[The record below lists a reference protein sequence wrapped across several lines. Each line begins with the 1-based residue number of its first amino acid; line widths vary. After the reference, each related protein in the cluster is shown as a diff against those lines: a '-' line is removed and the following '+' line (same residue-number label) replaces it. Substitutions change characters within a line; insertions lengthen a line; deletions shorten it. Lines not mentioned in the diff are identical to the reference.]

1 MVIDKE
7 LLALSDV
14 ANICGTS
21 NSNVSNW
28 RKRDNSFPV
37 PFAETSAGPIWKSED
52 IVEYLHQKK
61 NMMQYQQEIL
71 KRKRFQLLVEHG
83 VENHFLVPGL
93 LWTRLGLLSCS
104 VVIAMIKQ
112 YVRYILRFQ
121 SQYC

>member
-37 PFAETSAGPIWKSED
+37 PFAETSAGPIC
-52 IVEYLHQKK
+52 IRKK
-61 NMMQYQQEIL
+61 NMMQFQQEIL

-83 VENHFLVPGL
+83 VENHFWVPGL
-93 LWTRLGLLSCS
+93 LWTRLGLLSCF

>member
-28 RKRDNSFPV
+28 RKEIIVFQYCLQKHL
-37 PFAETSAGPIWKSED
+37 AGPIWKSED

-61 NMMQYQQEIL
+61 I
-71 KRKRFQLLVEHG
+71 
-83 VENHFLVPGL
+83 
-93 LWTRLGLLSCS
+93 
-104 VVIAMIKQ
+104 
-112 YVRYILRFQ
+112 
-121 SQYC
+121 

>member
-61 NMMQYQQEIL
+61 KYDAISTGNL
-71 KRKRFQLLVEHG
+71 KTKTISIIGRARSGKSFLGSRFVINLWRKTHMLACGMKATFFDL
-83 VENHFLVPGL
+83 
-93 LWTRLGLLSCS
+93 T
-104 VVIAMIKQ
+104 
-112 YVRYILRFQ
+112 
-121 SQYC
+121 

>member
-61 NMMQYQQEIL
+61 KYDAISTGNL
-71 KRKRFQLLVEHG
+71 KTKTISIIGRARSGKSFLGSRFVMDKVGFVKLFCGNSNDKTVCPIH
-83 VENHFLVPGL
+83 
-93 LWTRLGLLSCS
+93 
-104 VVIAMIKQ
+104 I
-112 YVRYILRFQ
+112 
-121 SQYC
+121 

>member
-1 MVIDKE
+1 MLNSHVNKINKEDCMVIDKE

-28 RKRDNSFPV
+28 RKRDKSFPV

-61 NMMQYQQEIL
+61 E
-71 KRKRFQLLVEHG
+71 
-83 VENHFLVPGL
+83 
-93 LWTRLGLLSCS
+93 
-104 VVIAMIKQ
+104 
-112 YVRYILRFQ
+112 
-121 SQYC
+121 